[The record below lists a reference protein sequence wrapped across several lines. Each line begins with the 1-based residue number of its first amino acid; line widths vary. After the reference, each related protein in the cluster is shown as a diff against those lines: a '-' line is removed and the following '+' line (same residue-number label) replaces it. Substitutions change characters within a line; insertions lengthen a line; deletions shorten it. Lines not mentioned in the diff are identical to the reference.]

1 MTRPT
6 LEVADILRARGDH
19 FLDRY
24 RSSFGFQQRK
34 AFRAIQR
41 CRTAALGGH
50 VDVCS
55 QCGRQEISY
64 NSCRNRN
71 CPKCQTQARQRWL
84 AARERELLATD
95 YFHVVF
101 TVPHELNVLALD
113 NPRLFYDLLFTA
125 SAQTLLEVAADPHH
139 LGAEIGVI
147 SILHTW
153 GQNLLLHPHIHCAI
167 PAGGLSPDRK
177 RWIRSRDRFFL
188 PVKILSRVFRGKFL
202 ASLKRLYRN
211 KELHCAGPS
220 ATLAEPQPF
229 AQLLRR
235 LYRQD
240 WVVYAK
246 PAFSG
251 PMQVLRYLGRY
262 THRVAISNHRLLAF
276 DGEHVT
282 FRWKDYAHGGKHG
295 QMKLRACEFL
305 RRFFLHVLPKAF
317 VRIRHFGFLA
327 NRFRAARL
335 SLCRQLLT
343 PLSHTAD
350 SKTTPATCENSLWQC
365 PSCGAAMI
373 ILQRFT
379 AAELALCVRLDS
391 S

>member
-6 LEVADILRARGDH
+6 LEVADILRAQGDH

-24 RSSFGFQQRK
+24 RSSLDFQQRK

-50 VDVCS
+50 LDLCP
-55 QCGRQEISY
+55 QCGHRDISY
-64 NSCRNRN
+64 NSCRNRS
-71 CPKCQTQARQRWL
+71 CPKCQTQARERWL
-84 AARERELLATD
+84 AAREQELLPTN

-101 TVPHELNVLALD
+101 SVPHELNVLALD
-113 NPRLFYDLLFTA
+113 NSRLFYDLLFTA
-125 SAQTLLEVAADPHH
+125 SAQTLREVAADPQH

-167 PAGGLSPDRK
+167 PAGGLAPDHT
-177 RWIRSRDRFFL
+177 RWIRPRYPFFL
-188 PVKILSRVFRGKFL
+188 PVKVLSRVFRGKFL
-202 ASLKRLYRN
+202 AGLKCLYRS
-211 KELHCAGPS
+211 KKLQCVGPS
-220 ATLAEPQPF
+220 AALADPRQF
-229 AQLLRR
+229 AQLIRR
-235 LYRQD
+235 MHRQD

-246 PAFSG
+246 PAFGG
-251 PMQVLRYLGRY
+251 PLQVLRYLGRY

-276 DGEHVT
+276 DGERVT
-282 FRWKDYAHGGKHG
+282 FRWKDYTHDGKWK
-295 QMKLRACEFL
+295 QMTLTASEFL

-327 NRFRAARL
+327 NCFRARRL

-343 PLSHTAD
+343 NLSC
-350 SKTTPATCENSLWQC
+350 TPAAPDASQASEAAVWHC
-365 PSCGAAMI
+365 PHCGAMMVV
-373 ILQRFT
+373 LQRFT
-379 AAELALCVRLDS
+379 AEDLSKCVSFDS

>member
-1 MTRPT
+1 MSKLSNDYDSYEERALVIQPAAGFPCYVFQTSSKWPDSK
-6 LEVADILRARGDH
+6 LAKEVAEMFSAADEACNQCE
-19 FLDRY
+19 
-24 RSSFGFQQRK
+24 SK
-34 AFRAIQR
+34 AHYLWVTSKGLNPSNFEQ
-41 CRTAALGGH
+41 L
-50 VDVCS
+50 
-55 QCGRQEISY
+55 ISEGL
-64 NSCRNRN
+64 S
-71 CPKCQTQARQRWL
+71 
-84 AARERELLATD
+84 
-95 YFHVVF
+95 
-101 TVPHELNVLALD
+101 
-113 NPRLFYDLLFTA
+113 
-125 SAQTLLEVAADPHH
+125 QTLLRWGNVGPVSLCARCC
-139 LGAEIGVI
+139 VK
-147 SILHTW
+147 SIAK
-153 GQNLLLHPHIHCAI
+153 AI
-167 PAGGLSPDRK
+167 AGGLSPDRK

-246 PAFSG
+246 PAFGG

-295 QMKLRACEFL
+295 QMKLHACEFL

-327 NRFRAARL
+327 NRFRAARV

-343 PLSHTAD
+343 PLSPTAD
-350 SKTTPATCENSLWQC
+350 SKTTPATCANSLWQC